1 VAKIGI
7 DAEKFFKEHLEK
19 HYEELSV
26 RIGESVE
33 KAIKEQLE
41 ANENRQITLEEALQG
56 LVVTSVGAATG
67 ETITFLISAMARA
80 IDVNNAKIYF
90 DLIGSKRKSQMP
102 PGMKR
107 SKSKKDFD

>member
-1 VAKIGI
+1 MAKIGI

-19 HYEELSV
+19 HYEELSS

-33 KAIKEQLE
+33 KALKEQLE
-41 ANENRQITLEEALQG
+41 GSKENQLTLEEALQG

-67 ETITFLISAMARA
+67 ETITFLVSAMARA

-90 DLIGSKRKSQMP
+90 DLIGSKRKSRLP
-102 PGMKR
+102 SSMKKN
-107 SKSKKDFD
+107 KSMKKSS